1 MKIPGF
7 SLSQLTN
14 TGEKEIVP
22 KMIMQINKDLQL
34 SGNQYEIVQNCS
46 TQQLVSD
53 LGKIIQNL
61 LANDFNG
68 LLNLFYRIDVPES
81 LLLKMMK
88 ETPDDLAQ
96 NLTLLVL
103 KKEWIKVWI
112 RNKSL

>member
-1 MKIPGF
+1 MNVPAF
-7 SLSQLTN
+7 SLSQLTE

-22 KMIMQINKDLQL
+22 KIIMQINKDLQL
-34 SGNQYEIVQNCS
+34 SGNQNEIDQNS
-46 TQQLVSD
+46 SAQQLVSD
-53 LGKIIQNL
+53 LGKILQNL
-61 LANDFNG
+61 LLTDFSG

-88 ETPDDLAQ
+88 ETPDDLTE

-103 KKEWIKVWI
+103 KKEWIKIWI